1 MERVEKQLKGSPAA
15 SRQSGVR
22 PIDRACVRLSF
33 HMANSS
39 RAITPWF
46 CVKSTL
52 LGDARP
58 DPAPGSQKKVFLNVC
73 TQPSVPKA
81 PESPDGVFH
90 DHLESSSESDRY
102 LIPIVLTEPKEDV
115 DKGASKPI

>member
-1 MERVEKQLKGSPAA
+1 MTS
-15 SRQSGVR
+15 
-22 PIDRACVRLSF
+22 
-33 HMANSS
+33 
-39 RAITPWF
+39 TPWF

-58 DPAPGSQKKVFLNVC
+58 DSAPAPGSQKKVFLNVC

-81 PESPDGVFH
+81 PEILDDGFDDRLDSP
-90 DHLESSSESDRY
+90 SESDRY
-102 LIPIVLTEPKEDV
+102 LIPVVVTEPKEDV